1 MHLPTVARV
10 VEKSVRHPIRAV
22 KNGIQVIR
30 FAMLDLDAERD
41 KLFAFLSKQFD
52 ADMTTIHYEFEHSE
66 FSAWTRERR
75 EALANYTGPYRFGST
90 GAWDCEALYYLVR
103 AMQPRTV
110 LETGVCYGASSS
122 YILEALARN
131 GHGQLYSIDL
141 GNPPDEPPNDFFV
154 YPDHHDRWKLVI
166 GDVKDE
172 MPPLLE
178 RLGQIDLFHHD
189 SLHTYDHMTWEYET
203 ALPYLGP
210 AGALSS
216 DDVTIILNL
225 GQPLRNNPFV
235 DFCQRHGW
243 NSHIASNFGVAVG
256 GSPLAVHA
264 RRHRSRMLARAAF
277 LADNLPTRTSRRA

>member
-1 MHLPTVARV
+1 MYLRTVGRV
-10 VEKSVRHPIRAV
+10 VEKSMQHPFRAV
-22 KNGIQVIR
+22 KHGIRVIR

-41 KLFAFLSKQFD
+41 KLFAFLSEKFGT
-52 ADMTTIHYEFEHSE
+52 DMTAMQHEFEHSE
-66 FSAWTRERR
+66 FAAWTRERR
-75 EALANYTGPYRFGST
+75 EALTNYTGPYRFGST
-90 GAWDCEALYYLVR
+90 GEWDCEALYYLVR
-103 AMQPRTV
+103 AMHPRTV

-141 GNPPDEPPNDFFV
+141 GNPSDEPPNDFFV
-154 YPDHHDRWKLVI
+154 YPDHHDSWKLII

-216 DDVTIILNL
+216 DDVTIILSL

-235 DFCQRHGW
+235 DFCHRHGW
-243 NSHIASNFGVAVG
+243 NSYTASNFGVAVD
-256 GSPLAVHA
+256 GSPLATHA
-264 RRHRSRMLARAAF
+264 RLLRNRTLARSAF
-277 LADNLPTRTSRRA
+277 LADNLPTRMSRRA